1 MRDTEW
7 IPQGID
13 RERASAAR
21 MYDYYLGGQHHLP
34 ADVELADRVMELLPQ
49 TPLIMRANRSFL
61 RRAVRFCAHA
71 GIRQFLDVGAGIPTQ
86 GPVHEVAR
94 ALHPE
99 ARVVYVDND
108 DAAVLHSRELLR
120 EDQHSTAVQGDLRDV
135 EGVLA
140 HPDVTSLID
149 FEEPVALLFLSV
161 LQFIPDRDDPYG
173 AVAKYRDALVPGSR
187 LVLSHATDEGL
198 AEQAE
203 EITDIY
209 ARSENPI
216 RYRRPEAVLRFFG
229 DFELCDPGLVHIPRW
244 RPDGTDEEQVHLGRV
259 LGAAGVGI
267 KRSGSQDMRRT

>member
-7 IPQGID
+7 IPQGVD
-13 RERASAAR
+13 PERASAAR

-34 ADVELADRVMELLPQ
+34 ADVELAERVMDLLPQ
-49 TPLIMRANRSFL
+49 TPLIMRANRAFL
-61 RRAVRFCAHA
+61 QRAVRYCADA

-94 ALHPE
+94 SIAPE

-120 EDQHSTAVQGDLRDV
+120 QDTLSAAIRGDLRDV
-135 EGVLA
+135 EAILTD
-140 HPDVTSLID
+140 PDVKSLID
-149 FEEPVALLFLSV
+149 FDEPVALLFLSV
-161 LQFIPDRDDPYG
+161 LQFIPDGDDPFG
-173 AVAKYRDALVPGSR
+173 ALDRYRDALAPGSR

-198 AEQAE
+198 TEQAE

-216 RYRRPEAVLRFFG
+216 RYRSQEAVLCFFG
-229 DFELCDPGLVHIPRW
+229 DFELCEPGLVHIPRW
-244 RPDGTDEEQVHLGRV
+244 RPDGTDEEQAHLGQV
-259 LGAAGVGI
+259 LGAAGVGV
-267 KRSGSQDMRRT
+267 KP